1 MILYFSN
8 RSLWSSYFKILV
20 FFAICLFLFVFLV
33 YKFVFLIMLI
43 FLVSSSLL
51 YLAFE
56 ISKVYKKTY
65 LKIDKNNFTIYHP
78 LKKDKSEFDLNNIKN
93 LRKNGQEII
102 LVCINGN
109 VYKIK
114 LTYLNAGDTKKLV
127 NYLKYH
133 PAIKNKKFFA

>member
-1 MILYFSN
+1 MKLYFSN
-8 RSLWSSYFKILV
+8 KSLWSSYFKILV
-20 FFAICLFLFVFLV
+20 FFAICFFLFVFLV
-33 YKFVFLIMLI
+33 YKFIFLIILI
-43 FLVSSSLL
+43 FIASITLL
-51 YLAFE
+51 YFAFE
-56 ISKVYKKTY
+56 VTKIYKKTY
-65 LKIDKNNFTIYHP
+65 LTIDNNLVTIYQP
-78 LKKDKSEFDLNNIKN
+78 LKKDKSEFSLNNVKN

-102 LVCINGN
+102 LVCDNGS